1 MSARSRKLSM
11 EQMEARQLMAGD
23 VTATLT
29 GGNLTL
35 NEASG
40 QAGRDNSVLISQI
53 APGKIRVQSNTTS
66 DGTSSK
72 INGRTYQDFNV
83 TGSLTVNFGGGSD
96 LVVFDGAA
104 PPSFENVTLNM
115 GAPQPLVLAK
125 TLTTT
130 SDAIKTLPDKDNV
143 MMWNA
148 NIRGSLVVN
157 TGADNDWVYIA
168 NATIGD
174 NVGTDNI
181 TVNSGA
187 GADTVT
193 LKNLPGTING
203 AIDITTYS
211 SLSEADA
218 DTVWLERVYARDYM
232 TARTGGGADL
242 IHLDNVTSYRN
253 INLDFGT
260 GVDRGEINQTL
271 ACDSFFA
278 NLGDGNDNL
287 AINDLYG
294 GTGKTSILG
303 GNGFD
308 SLTKTGTYFPTRN
321 VEQTGWEMING
332 RRVLADLVQ
341 SPVAVTVNL

>member
-29 GGNLTL
+29 GGNLIL
-35 NEASG
+35 NEAAG

-53 APGKIRVQSNTTS
+53 APGKIRVQQNSTS
-66 DGTSSK
+66 DGSFSK
-72 INGRTYQDFNV
+72 INGRSSQDFNV

-125 TLTTT
+125 TT
-130 SDAIKTLPDKDNV
+130 SVKGSATDAIKTLPDKDNV

-157 TGADNDWVYIA
+157 TGADNDWVFIA

-218 DTVWLERVYARDYM
+218 DTVWLEHVYARDYM

-242 IHLDNVTSYRN
+242 IHFDNVTSYRD

-260 GVDRGEINQTL
+260 GDDRGEINQVL
-271 ACDSFFA
+271 AVDNFFA

-294 GTGKTSILG
+294 GTGTVSYTHLTLPTIL
-303 GNGFD
+303 
-308 SLTKTGTYFPTRN
+308 
-321 VEQTGWEMING
+321 
-332 RRVLADLVQ
+332 RV
-341 SPVAVTVNL
+341 